1 MLNFITTFL
10 GKSMEELIGT
20 WQREAQAALT
30 VREQGMELELYK
42 VVGERRVSR
51 FSLSKHLVK
60 RR

>member
-1 MLNFITTFL
+1 
-10 GKSMEELIGT
+10 MEELIGT

-60 RR
+60 RRYL